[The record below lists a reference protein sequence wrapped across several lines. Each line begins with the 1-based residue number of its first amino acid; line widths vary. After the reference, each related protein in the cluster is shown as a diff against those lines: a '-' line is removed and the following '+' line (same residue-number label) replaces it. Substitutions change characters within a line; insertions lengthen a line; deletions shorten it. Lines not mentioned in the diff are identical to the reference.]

1 MTAAVLGL
9 STSQQIGFLIAALVF
24 LGFVMALAFAATGR
38 RPLRARG
45 RPDIP
50 PSMQPGPSDQDLEKP
65 RLEKLQGW
73 GLTFILLMAVM
84 VPIVWLLEP
93 SENLAQDRALTTDAI
108 ARGYQS
114 VQLFSET
121 NQAGI
126 GCVRCHGSDPLLGGG
141 ENLYNGSVVQVPDLA
156 NVCGGSNTGH
166 AAIHNIVDIKNTI
179 MQGRPGTDM
188 PSWSVRFQGALDDQQ
203 IQDILTFI
211 VAYDSHKTLDAGGVT
226 ITNPAPVPFKQN
238 VCINQ
243 KAKGYVAP
251 VVPAQ

>member
-1 MTAAVLGL
+1 MTGMLGL
-9 STSQQIGFLIAALVF
+9 TSQQQIAFLIVGIVFLAFVAA
-24 LGFVMALAFAATGR
+24 LGFVSTGR

-50 PSMQPGPSDQDLEKP
+50 PSMQPGPSDADLERP

-73 GLTFILLMAVM
+73 GVAFVLFFVVF
-84 VPIVWLLEP
+84 VPLVWLREP
-93 SENLAQDRALTTDAI
+93 DDNLSQDRTLTTDAV
-108 ARGYQS
+108 ARGYAS
-114 VQLFSET
+114 VNLFTEE

-141 ENLYNGSVVQVPDLA
+141 ENLYNGNVVQVPELA
-156 NVCGGSNTGH
+156 NVCGGPNTGH
-166 AAIHNIVDIKNTI
+166 AAIHNIVDIKDTI

-203 IQDILTFI
+203 IQDLVTFI
-211 VAYDSHKTLDAGGVT
+211 VEYNSHKRLDVGDVTL
-226 ITNPAPVPFKQN
+226 TNPDPVPFKQN
-238 VCINQ
+238 VCIND
-243 KAKGYVAP
+243 KAKGFEEP

>member
-1 MTAAVLGL
+1 MAGVLAL
-9 STSQQIGFLIAALVF
+9 SSQQTIAFVLLAILAV
-24 LGFVMALAFAATGR
+24 GFVAALAFVSTGR
-38 RPLRARG
+38 RIRRR

-50 PSMQPGPSDQDLEKP
+50 PAMQPGPSDADLEKP

-73 GLTFILLMAVM
+73 GVAFVLFFVVAL
-84 VPIVWLLEP
+84 PFVWLREP
-93 SENLAQDRALTTDAI
+93 DQNLDQDRAITSESIL
-108 ARGYQS
+108 RGYQS
-114 VQLFSET
+114 VLLFSEE
-121 NQAGI
+121 NPAGI
-126 GCVRCHGSDPLLGGG
+126 GCVRCHGTSPLVGGG
-141 ENLYNGSVVQVPDLA
+141 ENLYNGSVVPVPDLA

-166 AAIHNIVDIKNTI
+166 GAIHNLVDIKNTI

-203 IQDILTFI
+203 IQDLLSFI
-211 VAYDSHKTLDAGGVT
+211 VAYNSNETLQVGGVT
-226 ITNPAPVPFKQN
+226 LKNPSPVPFKQN